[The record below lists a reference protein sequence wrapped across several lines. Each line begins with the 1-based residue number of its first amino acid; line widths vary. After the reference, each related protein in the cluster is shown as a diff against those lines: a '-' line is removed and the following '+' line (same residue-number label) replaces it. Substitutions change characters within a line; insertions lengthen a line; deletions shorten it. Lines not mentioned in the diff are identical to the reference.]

1 MIEMESAFDA
11 LAEDP
16 SGHRLKAGMTAEEM
30 ATARQ
35 ALEAVECADEVAGRV
50 HDSLNR

>member
-1 MIEMESAFDA
+1 MRFVYSVHARS
-11 LAEDP
+11 
-16 SGHRLKAGMTAEEM
+16 SGFMTAEEM